1 LRTSIRLIVGL
12 GNPGRE
18 YAETR
23 HNLGFI
29 IVDAFAAARGAA
41 WKRERDFEGD
51 VARLRR
57 DAGGDLLLLKPAT
70 YMNES
75 GRSVAAFG
83 RYFQITPPESAVVYD
98 EINLPFGRTKLSIS
112 GSAGGH
118 NGVASLLQLFGDG
131 FRRFRIGIGPRDPPE
146 IDLKDY
152 VLGRL
157 SAAQKT
163 ILQQNLPDYLA
174 GLELL
179 LTQGVARAMNQ
190 LNRRT
195 TTDDCSSQ
203 D

>member
-1 LRTSIRLIVGL
+1 LRTSIRLVVGL

-29 IVDAFAAARGAA
+29 IVDAYAAARGAS
-41 WKRERDFEGD
+41 WKRDRGFEGD
-51 VARLRR
+51 VARLDR
-57 DAGGDLLLLKPAT
+57 APGEELLLLKPVT

-75 GRSVAAFG
+75 GRSVAGFC
-83 RYFQITPPESAVVYD
+83 RYFQIPPQEVAVVYD
-98 EINLPFGRTKLSIS
+98 EINLPFGRTKLSVT

-118 NGVASLLQLFGDG
+118 NGVASLLQFFGDG
-131 FRRFRIGIGPRDPPE
+131 FRRFRVGIGPREPPE
-146 IDLKDY
+146 IDLKEY

-157 SAAQKT
+157 SAAQNT
-163 ILQQNLPDYLA
+163 ILQKLMPDTLA

-190 LNRRT
+190 LNRRS
-195 TTDDCSSQ
+195 TTDDCSK